1 MECFGWEY
9 RKGQAPSKF
18 GYFSLFIHLSI
29 ELIVIKICWLSLAE
43 LHVVGPNRMEINF
56 ASIALTDE
64 LRQLNGRI
72 IGCTYVDNQWV
83 FARGRHDR
91 EHPNGRI
98 AIESISAYYAVIDVL
113 LLILK

>member
-1 MECFGWEY
+1 
-9 RKGQAPSKF
+9 
-18 GYFSLFIHLSI
+18 
-29 ELIVIKICWLSLAE
+29 
-43 LHVVGPNRMEINF
+43 MEINF

-83 FARGRHDR
+83 FARRRHDR

-113 LLILK
+113 LLILTLLFHFSNGTGKLKESENPVTRSRLLTSLEIAGRRH

>member
-1 MECFGWEY
+1 M
-9 RKGQAPSKF
+9 
-18 GYFSLFIHLSI
+18 
-29 ELIVIKICWLSLAE
+29 
-43 LHVVGPNRMEINF
+43 GPNRMEINF
-56 ASIALTDE
+56 ASITLTDE

-98 AIESISAYYAVIDVL
+98 AIESILAYYDVIDVL
-113 LLILK
+113 LLILTLLFPFLNDTGKLKESENPVTRSRLLTSLEIAGRRH

>member
-1 MECFGWEY
+1 M
-9 RKGQAPSKF
+9 
-18 GYFSLFIHLSI
+18 
-29 ELIVIKICWLSLAE
+29 
-43 LHVVGPNRMEINF
+43 GPNRMEINF

-98 AIESISAYYAVIDVL
+98 AIESIYRLIML
-113 LLILK
+113 LLMFYY